1 MTKFVKVKCKDVTSV
16 AKYSKMEYVGY
27 IESPKYLQELH
38 GVKAFQFFP
47 NGEAKSVL
55 NDLRPRCVASF
66 GDTVEEAW
74 EKVTQNKSLMADY
87 GITQ

>member
-1 MTKFVKVKCKDVTSV
+1 MTKFVEVKCADLTKV
-16 AKYSKMEYVGY
+16 AKYGKIEYIGY

-47 NGEAKSVL
+47 NGEAKSIPD
-55 NDLRPRCVASF
+55 DLRTCCIASF
-66 GDTVEEAW
+66 GDTVEKAW